1 VSLKSGLW
9 RALIVGH
16 RWLGVATC
24 LFFAMWFATGLVM
37 MYVGFPAHTSSE
49 RIALLEAID
58 WRQVRIGP
66 DRVLRE
72 LDLPEFPRDFR
83 LHMMAGEPV
92 YRVTTGARMRYSVSA
107 RNGLAIGGVDPEN
120 ARRIVQQATGLRA
133 KTVVTLERDQWTV
146 ANTFDPHRPLHRV
159 VLDDDRGLE
168 FYVSSSTGEIVLD
181 TDARERAW
189 NWLGAVLHWLY
200 FTDLRANVPLW
211 SAVVTWISGIGI
223 VVALTG
229 IWLGIDRLVM
239 ARRGGKRRLTQFR
252 GWMAWHH
259 VVGLFGGLFVL
270 TFIFSGWLSMGPRV
284 PWEGKFDPSRRAY
297 AADVLAGFSA
307 PEFPAVPMDSREETD
322 VREATFS
329 WVLGE
334 PHIVF
339 VDGVGNRNVLRA
351 AGASG
356 PAFDEH
362 ALSAHAPRLMPDA
375 KLMSAE
381 RLDEEDAYWYSR
393 RHRERQRLPVLRF
406 KFADAD
412 ETWIHVDPQTGQL
425 VGWQRRSDRIDRWLF
440 NALHSFDFRWLIARR
455 PVWDIFMWSISL
467 AGLALSATS
476 LVVGWRA
483 LRR

>member
-1 VSLKSGLW
+1 LL
-9 RALIVGH
+9 VGH

-37 MYVGFPAHTSSE
+37 MYVGFPAYTSSE
-49 RIALLEAID
+49 RIALLDPID
-58 WRQVRIGP
+58 WRQVRLAP

-72 LDLPEFPRDFR
+72 LDLAEFPRDFR
-83 LHMMAGEPV
+83 LQMMAGEPV

-107 RNGLAIGGVDPEN
+107 RNGHAIESIDPAS
-120 ARRIVQQATGLRA
+120 ARRIVEQATGMRA
-133 KTVVTLERDQWTV
+133 KTIVTLERDQWTV

-159 VLDDDRGLE
+159 VLDDDRGFE
-168 FYVSSSTGEIVLD
+168 FYVSSVTGEIVLD
-181 TDARERAW
+181 TNARERAW

-200 FTDLRANVPLW
+200 FTDLRANAPLW
-211 SAVVTWISGIGI
+211 SAIVIWISGVGI
-223 VVALTG
+223 VAALTG
-229 IWLGIDRLVM
+229 IWLGIDRLLK

-297 AADVLAGFSA
+297 AVDVLAGFSA
-307 PEFPAVPMDSREETD
+307 PEFPAMPMDSRAETD
-322 VREATFS
+322 IREATFF

-334 PHIVF
+334 PHIAL
-339 VDGVGNRNVLRA
+339 VDGAQNRSVLHTGGSRA
-351 AGASG
+351 T
-356 PAFDEH
+356 FDEH
-362 ALSAHAPRLMPDA
+362 VLLANASRLMPAA
-375 KLMSAE
+375 KLVSAA

-393 RHRERQRLPVLRF
+393 RHREPQLLPVLRF
-406 KFADAD
+406 KFADDDA
-412 ETWIHVDPQTGQL
+412 TWVHVDPQTGHL

-455 PVWDIFMWSISL
+455 PAWDIFMWSISL
-467 AGLALSATS
+467 AGLALSVTS
-476 LVVGWRA
+476 IVVGWRA